1 MMKTR
6 QQLKPL
12 ALAASVTVLALM
24 TVLPLSGCGAGNRL
38 FGGSGGSGTTRKVGT
53 MTFRVTWPKQSRLVP
68 IASNAIRV
76 TVTRNGAVVSSK
88 TVVKP
93 ADFSDATPPSTVT
106 FDNLEVG
113 DSASAV
119 PADQVFTYT
128 ITATAFPVDPITNP
142 TAVPQASGTV
152 DVGLSTEDPS
162 KTVGLT
168 MASTIK
174 SVVISSPILGTN
186 LGPNRTMTL
195 TATAYDGTN
204 GTGNV
209 VLTTAN
215 KWKWSQSAVV
225 GGNLSGE
232 FGNPVDFTGAS
243 VDDAVTTTVTVEET
257 ESGIK
262 ATTDLVTV
270 PVGLGTGP
278 WPRFHGSNQ
287 NSGIATDAAPINTTP
302 SVVAGWETA
311 SVGAAVEFSS
321 PVVAKNGDV
330 YVGALNGRLYAFAS
344 NGSVKWSF
352 QTGGAIQ
359 STPLIGKDGTVYI
372 GSSDGFM
379 YAIQDLGTS
388 GRRAWAYKTAG
399 PVTSSPVI
407 DKGGYLYF
415 ASSDTDNRV
424 IGVDALS
431 GTAKKTPAGTPWVFT
446 ASAGIQGGLALS
458 SDETSVVL
466 GDVNGNVYSVNT
478 STATANWTYSTG
490 SVVYSAAPLITTIG
504 GQAAVVVGTTEGKLH
519 AISLTSGTSVWA
531 DAVDLEGQIYS
542 SAAVSPDGT
551 TIYVATFDNTS
562 GLDRSRVL
570 AINAADGTHKWNTAA
585 MPSFNPGFTSSPVV
599 SFDGSKL
606 YIGCYDGKLYG
617 VNTTDGS
624 VAWAYAP
631 TAPGEYFDSSPAIG
645 ADGTLYIGGV
655 SGTFY
660 AVK

>member
-1 MMKTR
+1 
-6 QQLKPL
+6 
-12 ALAASVTVLALM
+12 
-24 TVLPLSGCGAGNRL
+24 
-38 FGGSGGSGTTRKVGT
+38 
-53 MTFRVTWPKQSRLVP
+53 
-68 IASNAIRV
+68 
-76 TVTRNGAVVSSK
+76 
-88 TVVKP
+88 
-93 ADFSDATPPSTVT
+93 
-106 FDNLEVG
+106 
-113 DSASAV
+113 
-119 PADQVFTYT
+119 
-128 ITATAFPVDPITNP
+128 
-142 TAVPQASGTV
+142 V

-195 TATAYDGTN
+195 TATAYDGAN

-215 KWKWSQSAVV
+215 KWKWSQNSTV
-225 GGNLSGE
+225 GGSLSGE

-243 VDDAVTTTVTVEET
+243 VDDAVTTKVTVEET
-257 ESGIK
+257 ESGI
-262 ATTDLVTV
+262 TSSTDLVTV

-278 WPRFHGSNQ
+278 WPRFHGTNQ
-287 NSGIATDAAPINTTP
+287 NTGVAPDAAPITATP
-302 SVVAGWETA
+302 SVVSGWQSA
-311 SVGAAVEFSS
+311 NVGASVEFSS
-321 PVVAKNGDV
+321 PVIAKNGDV
-330 YVGALNGRLYAFAS
+330 YVGALNGRLYAFAA
-344 NGSVKWSF
+344 NGTVKWSY

-359 STPLIGKDGTVYI
+359 ATPLIGKDGTVYI
-372 GSSDGFM
+372 GSSDGYM

-407 DKGGYLYF
+407 DKAGYLYF

-431 GTAKKTPAGTPWVFT
+431 GTAKKTAAGAPWVFT
-446 ASAGIQGGLALS
+446 ASGGIQGGLALS
-458 SDETSVVL
+458 ADESAVVV

-478 STATANWTYSTG
+478 STGVSNWTYATG
-490 SVVYSAAPLITTIG
+490 SVVYSAAPLITSIG
-504 GQAAVVVGTTEGKLH
+504 GQPAVIVGTTEGKLH
-519 AISLTSGTSVWA
+519 AVSLASGTSVWS

-542 SAAVSPDGT
+542 TAAISPDGT

-570 AINAADGTHKWNTAA
+570 ALNAADGTHKWNTATL
-585 MPSFNPGFTSSPVV
+585 PSFNPGFTSSPAV

-617 VNTTDGS
+617 VNTADGS
-624 VAWAYAP
+624 VAWSFAP
-631 TAPGEYFDSSPAIG
+631 TAAGEYFDSSPAIG